1 MTDIVNIP
9 LNKLTQFEGNVRKT
23 QNKGFIDE
31 LAASIKAHGLQQNL
45 VVKKE
50 GKQFAVVAGSQRLTA
65 LLLLAKSGEIKGT
78 HPVPCKLAQGDI
90 DPTEIS
96 LLENVLRDDMHPA
109 DEFEAFRD
117 LIDKGVP
124 AADIAARFGVSETVV
139 TQRLKL
145 ARVSPAVLKAY
156 REERLTLQQVM
167 AFAVSD
173 DHAAQT
179 HVLENLRP
187 HDKSPST
194 IREAL
199 TENEIAASDRRVK
212 FVTLKAY
219 EKAGGTT
226 RRDLFSEGEDSVFIL
241 DAALLDRL
249 VTEKLERA
257 AKSLAKEGWK
267 WTVAKPAFDYDEKAK
282 LRRVHAEPAPLP
294 PKLAREAEAL
304 EKERDTLLDE
314 YEAAGE
320 DADEPARI
328 EEIADRLDAIEDKR
342 GEDVWTPA
350 QVGMAGAV
358 LTIGHDGKAQIER
371 GLVRPEEWA
380 ARNGSSGPSEK
391 ATPAKTSGIGE
402 TETEGHQAPALSAAL
417 IESLT
422 AQRSAALAAELQQR
436 PDVALAA
443 IVHAFASRLLRHGL
457 ADGSSLEVTASSQSL
472 RRVEGS
478 KAHQQIEA
486 AREKWS
492 RALPVEG
499 DLWVWCLEQ
508 KQGVLLE
515 LLAFCAA
522 TTINAVQV
530 KSDRSECG
538 RLRHADR
545 LTAALGL
552 DMKAWFTADA
562 ANYFSR
568 VSKPQILD
576 AIKEAKQQPPAPAW
590 EKLKKADLAQEA
602 ERQLSGSGWLPMLL
616 RSPI

>member
-45 VVKKE
+45 VVKKD

-65 LLLLAKSGEIKGT
+65 LRLLAGAGEIKGT
-78 HPVPCKLAQGDI
+78 HPVPCKLAEGDI
-90 DPTEIS
+90 DPSEIS

-124 AADIAARFGVSETVV
+124 VADIAARFGVSETVV

-156 REERLTLQQVM
+156 REEHLTLEKVM

-173 DHAAQT
+173 DHAAQEK
-179 HVLENLRP
+179 VLENLRSHGP
-187 HDKSPST
+187 QS

-212 FVTLKAY
+212 FITLKAY

-241 DAALLDRL
+241 DTALLDRL

-257 AKSLAKEGWK
+257 AKALAKEGWK
-267 WTVAKPAFDYDEKAK
+267 WTTAQPAFDYDEKSK
-282 LRRVHAEPAPLP
+282 FRRVHAEPAPLP

-304 EKERDTLLDE
+304 EKERDTLLE
-314 YEAAGE
+314 QYEAAGD
-320 DADEPARI
+320 DAEEPARI

-342 GEDVWTPA
+342 GEDLWTPA
-350 QVGMAGAV
+350 QVAMAGAV

-391 ATPAKTSGIGE
+391 AKPAKTSGTGE
-402 TETEGHQAPALSAAL
+402 TEAEGDQSPALSAAL

-422 AQRSAALAAELQQR
+422 AHRSAALAAELQQR

-478 KAHQQIEA
+478 KAHQQIET

-499 DLWVWCLEQ
+499 DLWAWCLEQ
-508 KQGVLLE
+508 KQGVLLD

-530 KSDRSECG
+530 KSDRPECG
-538 RLRHADR
+538 RLRHADK
-545 LTAALGL
+545 LAAAVGL
-552 DMKAWFTADA
+552 DMKAWFTPDA
-562 ANYFSR
+562 PNYFSR
-568 VSKPQILD
+568 ISKPQILD
-576 AIKEAKQQPPAPAW
+576 AIREAKGQPPAPAW
-590 EKLKKADLAQEA
+590 EKLKKAELAQEA
-602 ERQLSGSGWLPMLL
+602 ERQLTGTGWMPELL
-616 RSPI
+616 RPAA

>member
-23 QNKGFIDE
+23 QDKGFIGK
-31 LAASIKAHGLQQNL
+31 LAANINKHGLHQNL
-45 VVKKE
+45 IVTKQGKKYV
-50 GKQFAVVAGSQRLTA
+50 VVAGSQRLA
-65 LLLLAKSGEIKGT
+65 AMGLLVKAGKLKASF
-78 HPVPCKLAQGDI
+78 PVPCKIAEGDI
-90 DPTEIS
+90 DPSEIS
-96 LLENVLRDDMHPA
+96 LAENVLRDDMHPA

-124 AADIAARFGVSETVV
+124 IADIAARFGVSETVV

-156 REERLTLQQVM
+156 REERLTLEKVM

-173 DHAAQT
+173 DHAAQEK
-179 HVLENLRP
+179 VLENLRSHGP
-187 HDKSPST
+187 QS

-267 WTVAKPAFDYDEKAK
+267 WTTAQPAFDYDEKSK

-304 EKERDTLLDE
+304 EKERDTLLE
-314 YEAAGE
+314 QFEAAGE
-320 DADEPARI
+320 DAEEPARI

-342 GEDVWTPA
+342 GEDVWTRA
-350 QVGMAGAV
+350 QLAMAGAV

-391 ATPAKTSGIGE
+391 AKPAKTSGTGE
-402 TETEGHQAPALSAAL
+402 AETEGDQSPALSAAL

-457 ADGSSLEVTASSQSL
+457 ADGSSLEVAASSQSL

-492 RALPVEG
+492 RALPEEG
-499 DLWVWCLEQ
+499 DLWAWCLEQ

-522 TTINAVQV
+522 STINAVRV
-530 KSDRSECG
+530 KTDRAESK
-538 RLRHADR
+538 RFRHADK
-545 LTAALGL
+545 LAAAVGL
-552 DMKAWFTADA
+552 DMKAWFTPDA
-562 ANYFSR
+562 PNYFSR
-568 VSKPQILD
+568 ISKPQILD
-576 AIKEAKQQPPAPAW
+576 AIREAKGQPPAPAW
-590 EKLKKADLAQEA
+590 EKLKKAELAQEA
-602 ERQLSGSGWLPMLL
+602 ERQLAGSGWMPELL
-616 RSPI
+616 RPAA

>member
-65 LLLLAKSGEIKGT
+65 LLLLAKAGEIKGT
-78 HPVPCKLAQGDI
+78 HPVPCKLAERDI

-96 LLENVLRDDMHPA
+96 LLENVLRHDMHPA

-124 AADIAARFGVSETVV
+124 VADIAARFGVSETVV

-156 REERLTLQQVM
+156 REEHLTLEKVM

-173 DHAAQT
+173 DHAAQEK
-179 HVLENLRP
+179 VLDNLRSHGP
-187 HDKSPST
+187 QS

-267 WTVAKPAFDYDEKAK
+267 WTTAQPAFDYDEKSK

-304 EKERDTLLDE
+304 EKERDTLLE
-314 YEAAGE
+314 QYEAAGG
-320 DADEPARI
+320 DAEEPARI

-350 QVGMAGAV
+350 QVAMAGAV

-371 GLVRPEEWA
+371 GLVRPEDMPEIA
-380 ARNGSSGPSEK
+380 K
-391 ATPAKTSGIGE
+391 PAKTSGTGE
-402 TETEGHQAPALSAAL
+402 TETEGDQAPALSAAL
-417 IESLT
+417 VESLT
-422 AQRSAALAAELQQR
+422 AHRSAALAAELQQR

-443 IVHAFASRLLRHGL
+443 VVHAFASRLLRHGL

-492 RALPVEG
+492 RALSVEG
-499 DLWVWCLEQ
+499 DLWAWCLEQ
-508 KQGVLLE
+508 KQGVLLD

-522 TTINAVQV
+522 TTINAVWV
-530 KSDRSECG
+530 KTDRPDGE
-538 RLRHADR
+538 RFRHADK
-545 LTAALGL
+545 LAAAVGL
-552 DMKAWFTADA
+552 DMKVWFTPDA
-562 ANYFSR
+562 TNYFSR

-576 AIKEAKQQPPAPAW
+576 AIREAKGQPPAPAW
-590 EKLKKADLAQEA
+590 EKLKKAELAQEA
-602 ERQLSGSGWLPMLL
+602 ERQLAGSGWMPELL
-616 RSPI
+616 RPAA

>member
-65 LLLLAKSGEIKGT
+65 LLLLAKAGEIKGT
-78 HPVPCKLAQGDI
+78 HPVPCKLAEGDI

-124 AADIAARFGVSETVV
+124 VADIAARFGVSETVV

-156 REERLTLQQVM
+156 REEHLTLEKVM

-173 DHAAQT
+173 DHAAQA

-187 HDKSPST
+187 GNGPQS

-267 WTVAKPAFDYDEKAK
+267 WTTAQPAFDYDEKSK

-304 EKERDTLLDE
+304 EKERDTLLE
-314 YEAAGE
+314 QYEAAGE
-320 DADEPARI
+320 DAEEPARI

-350 QVGMAGAV
+350 QVAMAGAV

-391 ATPAKTSGIGE
+391 SKPAKTSGTGE
-402 TETEGHQAPALSAAL
+402 TETEGDQAPALSAAL

-422 AQRSAALAAELQQR
+422 AHRSAALAAELQQR

-457 ADGSSLEVTASSQSL
+457 AEGSSLEVTASSQSL

-492 RALPVEG
+492 RVLPVEG
-499 DLWVWCLEQ
+499 DLWAWCLEQ

-522 TTINAVQV
+522 TTINAVRV
-530 KSDRSECG
+530 KSDRPESG
-538 RLRHADR
+538 RLRHADK
-545 LTAALGL
+545 LAAAVGL
-552 DMKAWFTADA
+552 DMKAWFTPDA

-576 AIKEAKQQPPAPAW
+576 AIREAKGQPPAPAW
-590 EKLKKADLAQEA
+590 EKLKKAELAQEA
-602 ERQLSGSGWLPMLL
+602 ERQLAGSGWMPELL
-616 RSPI
+616 RPAA